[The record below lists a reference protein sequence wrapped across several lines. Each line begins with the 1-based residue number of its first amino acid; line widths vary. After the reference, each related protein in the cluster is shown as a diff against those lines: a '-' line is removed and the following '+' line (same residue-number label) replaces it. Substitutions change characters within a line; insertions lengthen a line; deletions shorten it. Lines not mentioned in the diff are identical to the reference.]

1 MFVAIR
7 STFDIWRLFFVWIND
22 LIELSTGLERLKKI
36 QIKSLKNF
44 VETT

>member
-36 QIKSLKNF
+36 QIKSLKNLRGN
-44 VETT
+44 